1 MTNGF
6 SEQGEFMANW
16 LKITRPN
23 VEMSNG
29 FLLYQSLIINL
40 DAATGF
46 AIQNAGTVSVFIDG
60 KAFVVQQQFDDKAYQ
75 LVLKYAQQRTGNTLT

>member
-1 MTNGF
+1 
-6 SEQGEFMANW
+6 MANW
-16 LKITRPN
+16 LKIARPN

-40 DAATGF
+40 DAANGF
-46 AIQNAGTVSVFIDG
+46 AVQNSGSVSVFIDG

-75 LVLKYAQQRTGNTLT
+75 TVLKYAQARTGQSLT

>member
-1 MTNGF
+1 M
-6 SEQGEFMANW
+6 MANW
-16 LKITRPN
+16 LKIARPN

-40 DAATGF
+40 DAASAF
-46 AIQNAGTVSVFIDG
+46 AVQNAGSVSVFIDG

-75 LVLKYAQQRTGNTLT
+75 TVLKYAQARTGNPLT

>member
-1 MTNGF
+1 M
-6 SEQGEFMANW
+6 MANW
-16 LKITRPN
+16 LKIARPN

-40 DAATGF
+40 DAANGF
-46 AIQNAGTVSVFIDG
+46 AVQNAGSVSVFIDG

-75 LVLKYAQQRTGNTLT
+75 TVLKYAQARTGQSLT

>member
-1 MTNGF
+1 M
-6 SEQGEFMANW
+6 MANW

-40 DAATGF
+40 DAASAF
-46 AIQNAGTVSVFIDG
+46 AVQNAGSVSVFIDG

-75 LVLKYAQQRTGNTLT
+75 TVLKYVQARTGNSLT

>member
-1 MTNGF
+1 
-6 SEQGEFMANW
+6 MANW
-16 LKITRPN
+16 LKIARPN

-40 DAATGF
+40 DAANGF
-46 AIQNAGTVSVFIDG
+46 AIQNAGSVSVFVDG

-75 LVLKYAQQRTGNTLT
+75 TVLKYAQQRTGNSLT

>member
-1 MTNGF
+1 
-6 SEQGEFMANW
+6 MANW

-40 DAATGF
+40 DAASAF
-46 AIQNAGTVSVFIDG
+46 AVQNAGSVSVFIDG

-75 LVLKYAQQRTGNTLT
+75 TVLKYVQARTGNSLT

>member
-1 MTNGF
+1 
-6 SEQGEFMANW
+6 MANW
-16 LKITRPN
+16 LKIARPN

-40 DAATGF
+40 DAANGF
-46 AIQNAGTVSVFIDG
+46 AVQNAGSVSVFIDG

-75 LVLKYAQQRTGNTLT
+75 TVLKYAQARTGQSLT

>member
-1 MTNGF
+1 
-6 SEQGEFMANW
+6 MANW

-40 DAATGF
+40 DAASAF
-46 AIQNAGTVSVFIDG
+46 AVQNAGSVSVFIDG
-60 KAFVVQQQFDDKAYQ
+60 KAFVIQQQFDDKAYQ
-75 LVLKYAQQRTGNTLT
+75 TVLKYAQARTGNSLT

>member
-1 MTNGF
+1 M
-6 SEQGEFMANW
+6 MANW

-40 DAATGF
+40 DAASAF
-46 AIQNAGTVSVFIDG
+46 AIQNPGTVSVFIDG
-60 KAFVVQQQFDDKAYQ
+60 KAYVVQQQFDDKAYQ
-75 LVLKYAQQRTGNTLT
+75 TVLRYAQQRTGQSLT